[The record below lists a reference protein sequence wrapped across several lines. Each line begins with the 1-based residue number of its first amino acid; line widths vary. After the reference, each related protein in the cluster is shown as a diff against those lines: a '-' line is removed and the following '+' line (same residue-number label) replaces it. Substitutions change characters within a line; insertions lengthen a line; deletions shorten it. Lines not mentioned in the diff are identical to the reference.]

1 MNAKTIL
8 FLVTSLSIEIALI
21 VSSLTGSI
29 IGKPVFAT
37 LLEKNTL
44 TDQNKIGNLLT
55 PNDTNT
61 DQTNQLD
68 NVLLQNQSD
77 ELDRAKSDVANQQKA
92 GPIIQGI
99 KDSQLADRIFPLIIA
114 KIDGFTILKKMDGQ
128 ELLRKILPYV
138 DVKVEVTQPRGNY
151 VSYRTDEDGGKS
163 YTSADAK
170 CSEEDGVLVGGG
182 FSSDIAANDN
192 ARGVFY
198 KDKDLWHVQI
208 PPGPPNRGGSV
219 TAFAEC
225 IKVEL
230 GIKPPESAPSVILPP
245 GGGPLVPPE

>member
-99 KDSQLADRIFPLIIA
+99 KDSQL
-114 KIDGFTILKKMDGQ
+114 
-128 ELLRKILPYV
+128 
-138 DVKVEVTQPRGNY
+138 
-151 VSYRTDEDGGKS
+151 
-163 YTSADAK
+163 
-170 CSEEDGVLVGGG
+170 
-182 FSSDIAANDN
+182 
-192 ARGVFY
+192 
-198 KDKDLWHVQI
+198 
-208 PPGPPNRGGSV
+208 
-219 TAFAEC
+219 
-225 IKVEL
+225 
-230 GIKPPESAPSVILPP
+230 
-245 GGGPLVPPE
+245 